1 MWEFLYFKEKCRG
14 QEVMAG
20 DAGKRIQKISR
31 ELQLTGECQR
41 LSDIGIPAEDIL
53 LTLQRLDKWQK
64 TSSRRKWNCC
74 REVINTIRG
83 SSVFLTNVLSVD
95 PMLRK
100 KMFSA
105 LHALY
110 LMPGLNYRDRLILL
124 TKFILAQI
132 NPLGNPEMRQLAVD
146 MVREYVLHKNRAI
159 RNATFRGITF
169 EVARLRLKGGEWYV
183 QPLVDMLVETLRE
196 DPETREYIRR
206 ESMEVYYTQ
215 EQRDVVDDILVAVTL
230 SLYSDAKERRH

>member
-1 MWEFLYFKEKCRG
+1 
-14 QEVMAG
+14 MAG
-20 DAGKRIQKISR
+20 DVGKSIESLSR
-31 ELQLTGECQR
+31 KLQLTGECRR
-41 LSDIGIPAEDIL
+41 LSEIGIPAEDIL
-53 LTLQRLDKWQK
+53 LTLQRLYKWQM
-64 TSSRRKWNCC
+64 TSSKRRWNCY
-74 REVINTIRG
+74 REVVNTIRG
-83 SSVFLTNVLSVD
+83 SSVFLTNFLSVD
-95 PMLRK
+95 PLLRK

-110 LMPGLNYRDRLILL
+110 LIPDLNYRDRLILL

-132 NPLGNPEMRQLAVD
+132 NPLGNPEMRQYAAE
-146 MVREYVLHKNRAI
+146 MVREYVLHKNREI

-169 EVARLRLKGGEWYV
+169 EVARLRLKGGQWYV

-230 SLYSDAKERRH
+230 SLYSDAKERRY